1 MAAPNIVGVTTI
13 YGRTNVA
20 NVTTVSTNVVV
31 NEASSGQVFKINS
44 LYVSNV
50 DGANTADITVE
61 YFKGSTGDS
70 RDIAK
75 TITVPA
81 DATLVVVS
89 KDAAIY
95 LEEGDYLRLQASANN
110 DLEGIISYEVIS

>member
-1 MAAPNIVGVTTI
+1 MAAPNIVGVTAI
-13 YGRTNVA
+13 YGKTNVA
-20 NVTTVSTNVVV
+20 NITTVSTNVVV
-31 NEASSGQVFKINS
+31 NAAGSNQVYKINS
-44 LYVSNV
+44 LYISNV

-61 YFKGSTGDS
+61 YFKGAEV

-75 TITVPA
+75 TVTVPA
-81 DATLVVVS
+81 DATLVVIS